1 MNTESP
7 FEEAPQGDGAV
18 DSQLVVSLEG
28 YEGPLDVLLD
38 LARAQKVDLAQISIL
53 HLAEQYLVF
62 VTKARKLRLELAA
75 DYLVMAAWL
84 AFLKSKLLLPQTPEE
99 AEAAPSGE
107 AMAEALRFQLQRLEA
122 MRESGQGL
130 MGRPQL
136 GVDVFARGA
145 PEGITVI
152 AHRPYEISLYE
163 LLSAYG
169 DQRRR
174 KETQTLHIPPTL
186 ELFSMDDAMERL
198 VGMIGQAADWRTLNS
213 FLPPGLKGG
222 LMTRSALAATFAAS
236 LELARVRAIQLR
248 QTETFGPI
256 YLRKTQAQEQE

>member
-1 MNTESP
+1 MNTEPP
-7 FEEAPQGDGAV
+7 FEEAPQGEGAGGV
-18 DSQLVVSLEG
+18 DSRLIVSLEG
-28 YEGPLDVLLD
+28 YEGPLDALLD
-38 LARAQKVDLAQISIL
+38 LARDQKVDLAQISIRQ
-53 HLAEQYLVF
+53 LAEQYLVF
-62 VTKARKLRLELAA
+62 VAKARKLRLELAA

-99 AEAAPSGE
+99 QEAGPTGE

-122 MRESGQGL
+122 VRESGQRL

-145 PEGITVI
+145 PEGVTVI
-152 AHRPYEISLYE
+152 AHRPYEVSLYE

-174 KETQTLHIPPTL
+174 TEMRTLHIAPTL

-198 VGMIGQAADWRTLNS
+198 VGMMGRASDWQTLSS
-213 FLPPGLKGG
+213 FLPPGLKHG
-222 LMTRSALAATFAAS
+222 LMTRSAVASTFAAS
-236 LELARVRAIQLR
+236 LELVRVRAIELR

-256 YLRKTQAQEQE
+256 YLRKAQTRE